1 MERICILQNI
11 KRLIPWLIL
20 LSLALTPLQSA
31 LAKKGKNKKGKK
43 SKIKKSMRL
52 DKKMKE
58 GYFVGVKLGLNLSWV
73 GSDSEDDVLGET
85 DTYPGLGFG
94 LSIGHAF
101 NDYVGVRAEA
111 LWINKNFSHSSTKN
125 YNLGGNKLKTT
136 TYLDYLEIP
145 LLAVIRF
152 NKGAKIRP
160 FITVGG
166 FFSALVMSDG
176 IQKGKTMSE
185 ARKPFFAFD
194 GGFIVG
200 AGTYFVLPPGA
211 GFLSVELRYTGG
223 MVNIAD
229 NGEEFFANN
238 EEENGTAEET
248 LKDAIYNMNNFGILL
263 GYYF

>member
-1 MERICILQNI
+1 MQNI

-20 LSLALTPLQSA
+20 LALALTPLHSA
-31 LAKKGKNKKGKK
+31 VAKKGKKGKKGKQ
-43 SKIKKSMRL
+43 SMRL
-52 DKKMKE
+52 DKKMKT
-58 GYFVGVKLGLNLSWV
+58 GYFIGVKIGLNLSWV
-73 GSDSEDDVLGET
+73 GTDDEDTILGET

-111 LWINKNFSHSSTKN
+111 LWLNKNFSHSSTKN
-125 YNLGGNKLKTT
+125 YNLGGDRLDTT

-160 FITVGG
+160 FITIGG

-194 GGFIVG
+194 GGFIIG
-200 AGTYFVLPPGA
+200 GGTYFVLPPGA
-211 GFLSVELRYTGG
+211 GYLSVELRYTGG

-229 NGEEFFANN
+229 NGEEFFTDN
-238 EEENGTAEET
+238 EEEKGDAQEK
-248 LKDAIYNMNNFGILL
+248 LKDAIYSMNNFGLFL